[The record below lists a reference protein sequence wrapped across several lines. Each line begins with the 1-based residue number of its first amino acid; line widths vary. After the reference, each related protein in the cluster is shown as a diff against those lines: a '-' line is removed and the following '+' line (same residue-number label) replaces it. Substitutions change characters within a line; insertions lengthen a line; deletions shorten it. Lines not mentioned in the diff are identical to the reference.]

1 VGAVW
6 TGVEGA
12 VAGWVVSVA
21 SAGVAPWRA
30 ALRRAASCW
39 IICRITADRDCCC
52 AGCVSG
58 FWAYAPP
65 LSSAHPAPSDSVRIR
80 FVADRGKTPPRP
92 ANVLGSQYHRQSK
105 SRKRGGIG
113 FRGLCLGQEFVFINH
128 GGDGHLA
135 VGRFIVEAHHRAF
148 ASNPNALGEGY
159 LGRES

>member
-1 VGAVW
+1 MGAVW

-105 SRKRGGIG
+105 SRKRGGNRLPRIMPRTG
-113 FRGLCLGQEFVFINH
+113 IRIHQSRQPRPSCRWTLHRRGAPPCLCIEPECS
-128 GGDGHLA
+128 
-135 VGRFIVEAHHRAF
+135 R
-148 ASNPNALGEGY
+148 
-159 LGRES
+159 